1 MAELTTIARPY
12 AEAVFEL
19 ARDQGKLEQWADAL
33 QLAAAVS
40 QDANMKAVLS
50 SPRVSHDQKS
60 VLLLATAGKEMG
72 AEGEN
77 FLQLVLRNGRADILP
92 EISRLFE
99 EMKER
104 DEGVIEASIASAYP
118 LVEDQ
123 LRELTAK
130 LEKRFKRRI
139 LARPSVDPDLI
150 GGVVVRV
157 GDEVLDGSV
166 RGKLDAMAAALT
178 K

>member
-19 ARDQGKLEQWADAL
+19 AKQNGELIRWSNAL
-33 QLAAAVS
+33 KLAATVS

-50 SPRVSHDQKS
+50 NPRVAPEQKS
-60 VLLLATAGKEMG
+60 RLLLATAGKEMG
-72 AEGEN
+72 EEGGN
-77 FLQLVLRNGRADILP
+77 FLQLLLRNGRTEVLP

-99 EMKER
+99 DMKEC
-104 DEGVIEASIASAYP
+104 DEGVVEASVASAFP
-118 LVEDQ
+118 LDDVQ
-123 LRELTAK
+123 LGALVK
-130 LEKRFKRRI
+130 GLEKRFKRKV
-139 LARPSVDPDLI
+139 LAHTVVEPALI

-157 GDEVLDGSV
+157 RDEVIDGSL
-166 RGKLDAMAAALT
+166 RGKLEAMAAALT

>member
-19 ARDQGKLEQWADAL
+19 AKQEGRFGEWSDAL
-33 QLAAAVS
+33 KLAAAVS
-40 QDANMKAVLS
+40 QDANMQSVLS
-50 SPRVSHDQKS
+50 SPRVPYGQKS
-60 VLLLATAGKEMG
+60 ALLLATAGKGIGEL
-72 AEGEN
+72 GEN

-104 DEGVIEASIASAYP
+104 DEGVIEASIASAFP
-118 LVEDQ
+118 LVQDQ
-123 LRELTAK
+123 LSELTAK
-130 LEKRFKRRI
+130 LEKRFKRKI
-139 LARPSVDPDLI
+139 LARPSVDPELI

-166 RGKLDAMAAALT
+166 RGKLEAMAAALT